1 MLHRLIA
8 DTELPQIE
16 AHHLR
21 LDLHLIELLPAV
33 DANHAADHLRHDN
46 HIAEMGLHEI
56 RLLVGLGFLL
66 GFAQFLDQAHG
77 FAFQAAVEA
86 AARARVHYVSE
97 LLGGEVQ
104 ESVGGLAGGR
114 EGKGERYW
122 SRSMPR

>member
-46 HIAEMGLHEI
+46 HIAEMGLDQI

-104 ESVGGLAGGR
+104 ESRAG
-114 EGKGERYW
+114 
-122 SRSMPR
+122 